1 MLYTVLTS
9 DVIESRKIKNRGEV
23 QRDLEIAINYL
34 NKVYIDN
41 IKTPVEIVFG
51 DSIQGVFSDPSNAF
65 LYLRMLQM
73 LMHPVKLRSG
83 IGIGEVVNYLE
94 GEIASFLDGK
104 AFHRARQAIDKLEKV
119 KTESLCII
127 GNDKVMMDYAQLNTY
142 INLYIKQKSWLG
154 PSGTNVSLINEILN
168 PLSMD
173 LSNYLHN
180 DANIYELIERKYY
193 HNLTTRRNYSSRHD
207 HYETIKKLNFNV
219 LWDSDKIL
227 FNIHDVLKSNTYLYQ
242 ASDFVTRGIQ
252 THISEILG
260 VSRQNIQK
268 IFSNALQDERMHA
281 AMICERIRDLTSE

>member
-83 IGIGEVVNYLE
+83 IGIGEVVNYSE
-94 GEIASFLDGK
+94 GESASFLDGK

-207 HYETIKKLNFNV
+207 HYETIKKLNFNI

-227 FNIHDVLKSNTYLYQ
+227 FNILDVLKSNTYFYQ

-281 AMICERIRDLTSE
+281 AVICERIRDLTSE